1 MGPVAL
7 GMGDWA
13 EEGVGGA
20 AGGFLVAAEEGL
32 GAGVVG
38 GEAVVLGVEVGLDD
52 EAEGLDGGV
61 LGEGLGVVGAAAGEA
76 FEAVEDVP
84 GAGVFEE
91 VEEFDEGEAE
101 AGGDVGEVGVGVG
114 KLGEDLIACGGAKA
128 IEGGRSEHGAWLGLG
143 AAGLGGWGLSGRGD
157 GCGMD
162 LKGRGVGRGIG
173 RLGEAEGWQDLDGGG
188 DGQGGHGAL
197 LYRGGRGGFVRTGVV
212 AGAHRNAGR
221 CRNHAVEVG

>member
-1 MGPVAL
+1 
-7 GMGDWA
+7 MGDWA

-32 GAGVVG
+32 GAGVVW

-61 LGEGLGVVGAAAGEA
+61 PGEGLGVVGAAAGEA

-84 GAGVFEE
+84 GSWVFEE
-91 VEEFDEGEAE
+91 VEEFDEGEAV
-101 AGGDVGEVGVGVG
+101 AGGDFGEVGVGVG
-114 KLGEDLIACGGAKA
+114 ELGEDLIACRGGEAV
-128 IEGGRSEHGAWLGLG
+128 EGGRSGRGAWLGFG

-162 LKGRGVGRGIG
+162 LKGRGVGRGG
-173 RLGEAEGWQDLDGGG
+173 RA
-188 DGQGGHGAL
+188 A
-197 LYRGGRGGFVRTGVV
+197 GRGGGM
-212 AGAHRNAGR
+212 GGSGR
-221 CRNHAVEVG
+221 GW